1 MPSKA
6 LGGMVLVA
14 LLLRSSSP
22 GTVAPPVSSSSLEV
36 PRVLTGNT
44 PSWFADRYALALEVL
59 TPNVPAAV
67 LRDVTLSILAQW
79 AHETA
84 RGKSEFNFNLGGW
97 RAAKGEPFFSARDV
111 QSGEATSFK
120 WRAFR
125 DLPNAVAQQLERLN
139 KRFPSAWAKL
149 IAQPTS
155 SAWVEELG
163 RKGYYGAKPAA
174 YAQAWGMHRAELGRL
189 VS

>member
-1 MPSKA
+1 MPSKTAIGGLVLLA
-6 LGGMVLVA
+6 LM
-14 LLLRSSSP
+14 LRNSNP
-22 GTVAPPVSSSSLEV
+22 GTPAPPVAASANEV
-36 PRVLTGNT
+36 ARTPTGNT
-44 PSWFADRYALALEVL
+44 PSWFADRYALAVEVL

-67 LRDVTLSILAQW
+67 LRDVALSVVAQW

-97 RAAKGEPFFSARDV
+97 MARKGEPYFTARDV
-111 QSGEATSFK
+111 LGAPGVRK

-125 DLPNAVAQQLERLN
+125 DLPNAVAQQLEALHD
-139 KRFPSAWAKL
+139 RFPSAWAKL
-149 IAQPTS
+149 VAQPTS

-163 RKGYYGAKPAA
+163 RKGYYEGTPAA
-174 YAQAWGMHRAELGRL
+174 YARAWAMNRAELGRL

>member
-1 MPSKA
+1 MPSKTAIGGLVLLA
-6 LGGMVLVA
+6 LM
-14 LLLRSSSP
+14 LRNSNP
-22 GTVAPPVSSSSLEV
+22 GTAAPPIAASANEV
-36 PRVLTGNT
+36 ARTATGNT

-67 LRDVTLSILAQW
+67 LRDVTLSVVAQW

-97 RAAKGEPFFSARDV
+97 MARKGEPYFTARDV
-111 QSGEATSFK
+111 LGAPGVRK

-125 DLPNAVAQQLERLN
+125 DLPNAVAQQLEALHN
-139 KRFPSAWAKL
+139 RFPSAWAKL

-163 RKGYYGAKPAA
+163 RKGYYEGTPAA
-174 YAQAWGMHRAELGRL
+174 YARAWAMNRAELGRL
-189 VS
+189 VA